1 MRPKLVDEKNR
12 GQGAVECELPEQR
25 PTGYSR
31 RQCNK
36 HCSPSRSNTII
47 TMRRNA
53 PATWR
58 SGIFPRAGTKAV
70 AWLLLLRG
78 RTRLALPGRGAENC
92 LLELPPPA
100 GIARLQKSSHQPR
113 AGGIEPGMS
122 GGQSPGPVFA
132 QGRQGPSLRCVR
144 ATRENLTGPELI
156 YVWSRIRL
164 VFVLRGQMSK
174 AQWNYVR

>member
-1 MRPKLVDEKNR
+1 M
-12 GQGAVECELPEQR
+12 ECELPEQR

-47 TMRRNA
+47 TIRRNA

-58 SGIFPRAGTKAV
+58 SGIFPRTGTKAV
-70 AWLLLLRG
+70 AWLLL
-78 RTRLALPGRGAENC
+78 RGAHAAGSPGAGDGAKPC

-164 VFVLRGQMSK
+164 VCVLPGQVSNTER
-174 AQWNYVR
+174 NYVR